1 MFKISYFF
9 IYIFFIYIYF
19 FLKGGVSKPPTHQK
33 VTSSLLD
40 FFSVD
45 LTVVLKKKKKVKIK
59 MRTTYNQIT
68 KVSTCPISGTALVT
82 LTAYITDFISSI
94 FDPDHDVFLNIL
106 SFNLLFL
113 KTKQLS

>member
-1 MFKISYFF
+1 
-9 IYIFFIYIYF
+9 
-19 FLKGGVSKPPTHQK
+19 
-33 VTSSLLD
+33 
-40 FFSVD
+40 
-45 LTVVLKKKKKVKIK
+45 